1 MNMLLQAN
9 KVLTKEVADHFTA
22 QGYEFKP
29 SDDGEGFVLSGWKG
43 TPLYQ
48 LHEDYREPVEPIE
61 RPVAMTVS
69 QLIERL
75 IELREAGYG
84 DCEVIYNDDCA
95 HVEVTDIR
103 VNSEYDGAGTPSVI
117 MID

>member
-1 MNMLLQAN
+1 MLLQAN
-9 KVLTKEVADHFTA
+9 KVLAKEVADHFAA

-61 RPVAMTVS
+61 HPVAMTVS
-69 QLIERL
+69 QLIDRL
-75 IELREAGYG
+75 IELREAGHG
-84 DCEVIYNDDCA
+84 DCEVIYSDDCGY
-95 HVEVTDIR
+95 VEVTGLSVRDG
-103 VNSEYDGAGTPSVI
+103 YDGDGSPSVI